1 MLGIVKNPSGE
12 ILVTTRRPD
21 THLGGQAEFPGGRLE
36 GREVAEA
43 GLQRELKE
51 ELGIELIR
59 CRPLIQIPYA
69 YPDRNVFL
77 DVFTVTE
84 YSGKVRPVEGQK
96 MDWVSVSALGDVRF
110 PKANH
115 GIVRALQLPGL
126 IAVTPDAGETRGFLH
141 HFEDTVRKPEVELIH
156 LRSHGL
162 DGQDYLQ
169 LAGQCLE
176 RCDRHRARL
185 VINAN
190 TSFLDQ
196 VPGAGLHLTSRRLCA
211 HQARPVAEDS
221 LVSASCHT
229 LEELLHASDIGLDY
243 VFLGPVIEKVSDSS
257 SVPLGWKNF
266 AHVAIH
272 STIPVYAIGGL
283 DTKDMEVAVAHGG
296 QGIAA
301 IRAVWQ

>member
-1 MLGIVKNPSGE
+1 
-12 ILVTTRRPD
+12 
-21 THLGGQAEFPGGRLE
+21 
-36 GREVAEA
+36 
-43 GLQRELKE
+43 
-51 ELGIELIR
+51 
-59 CRPLIQIPYA
+59 QIPYA
-69 YPDRNVFL
+69 YPDRSVFL

-84 YSGKVRPVEGQK
+84 YSGKVRPIEGQK
-96 MDWVSVSALGDVRF
+96 MDWVRVSALGDVRF

-126 IAVTPDAGETRGFLH
+126 IAVTPEAGETREFLQ
-141 HFEDTVRKPEVELIH
+141 HFEDTVRKPEVELVH

-162 DGQDYLQ
+162 DGRDYLQ

-190 TSFLDQ
+190 ASFLDQ

-211 HQARPVAEDS
+211 LQVRPVAEDS

-229 LEELLHASDIGLDY
+229 LEELLHASEIGLDY
-243 VFLGPVIEKVSDSS
+243 VFLGPVIEKVSDTPCK
-257 SVPLGWKNF
+257 PLGWKNF
-266 AHVAIH
+266 ARLARH

-283 DTKDMEVAVAHGG
+283 DTKDMEVAAAHGG